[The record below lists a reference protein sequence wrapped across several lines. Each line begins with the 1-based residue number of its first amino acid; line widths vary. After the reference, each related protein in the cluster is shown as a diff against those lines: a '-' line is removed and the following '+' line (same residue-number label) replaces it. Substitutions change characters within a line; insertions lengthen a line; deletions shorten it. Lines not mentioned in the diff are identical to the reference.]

1 MNTERQLTV
10 CFSQPVTITLCR
22 GNATDLKQVKTITA
36 EADGND
42 KSFTW
47 PPEDSLEEGDDY
59 ALAIEQDGSKN
70 YSGHLKVENDLSHI
84 PPGKGPNPQG
94 SSTTLDTAP
103 QKTDTG
109 VAKGNSDSDSTVVSG
124 KTALHQHEEQTGA
137 ASVYGVPLR
146 LALGTVAV
154 LFFFTT

>member
-1 MNTERQLTV
+1 MNTGRQLTV
-10 CFSQPVTITLCR
+10 CFSQPVTITLCK
-22 GNATDLKQVKTITA
+22 GNSTDLKQVKTITA
-36 EADGND
+36 EAAGND

-59 ALAIEQDGSKN
+59 ALSIEQDGSKN
-70 YSGHLKVENDLSHI
+70 YSGHLKVKNDMSHI

-94 SSTTLDTAP
+94 SSTTLGTAP
-103 QKTDTG
+103 RKTDTG
-109 VAKGNSDSDSTVVSG
+109 VGKGNSDSDVTVVSG

-137 ASVYGVPLR
+137 ASVHSVPLR

>member
-1 MNTERQLTV
+1 MNVQTELTV
-10 CFSQPVTITLCR
+10 CFSQLVTIALCK
-22 GNATDLKQVKTITA
+22 GKATDLKQVKTITA

-47 PPEDSLEEGDDY
+47 HPEDSLEDGDDY
-59 ALAIEQDGSKN
+59 ALSIEQDGSKN
-70 YSGHLKVENDLSHI
+70 YSGHLKVSHDSSKSHI
-84 PPGKGPNPQG
+84 PPGKGPNPHR
-94 SSTTLDTAP
+94 SSTSFGTAP
-103 QKTDTG
+103 QNTG
-109 VAKGNSDSDSTVVSG
+109 VAKGNSDSDSAVVSG

-154 LFFFTT
+154 LFVFTT